1 MNFSKCRAG
10 IACLGLLLMG
20 ILLPLPA
27 FGGKKNT
34 ASDPPPPTYVTA
46 PTAYNYTPGSLWQ
59 PQGGMGDLAAD
70 YKARNVNDVIIIRI
84 VEQTTSD
91 TQGNLKSQRQFQTTT
106 AITQLLGVPKTT
118 GGLQNIF
125 GGNSNTQLQGQADSS
140 TSDTLNT
147 ILAGRVTQVLPN
159 GTLVIEAAREL
170 EMNGQKHVATVSGL
184 VRPGDIAADNSV
196 LSTQIGDLHASVRGK
211 GVITDA
217 TRAPNPVVRWLLR
230 ILSF

>member
-1 MNFSKCRAG
+1 V
-10 IACLGLLLMG
+10 LLPG
-20 ILLPLPA
+20 FLLPLPA
-27 FGGKKNT
+27 FGGKKNIPM
-34 ASDPPPPTYVTA
+34 DPSPPTYVNI
-46 PTAYNYTPGSLWQ
+46 PTAYNATPGSLWQ
-59 PQGGMGDLAAD
+59 PQGGMADLASD
-70 YKARNVNDVIIIRI
+70 YKAHNVNDLIIIRI

-91 TQGNLKSQRQFQTTT
+91 TQGNLKTQRQFQTTT
-106 AITQLLGVPKTT
+106 GVTQLLGVPKTG

-140 TSDTLNT
+140 SSNSLNT
-147 ILAGRVTQVLPN
+147 VLAGRVTQVLPN

-196 LSTQIGDLHASVRGK
+196 LSTQIGDLHASVKGK
-211 GVITDA
+211 GVISDT